1 MIAFVHHPLQTFGDF
16 VTHLG
21 ADDGF
26 GALGVFY
33 FGTIGLEWLAYLV
46 FMRGKYDHKDGLNNI
61 AVNLINT
68 AFDAVVGLVL
78 PMAVYIFVY
87 QHWRLPLLLRV
98 GALPVTVMLVAAF
111 IMHEIAYYVDHRIG
125 HRVGLFWAF
134 HQVHHSSSE
143 FNFTVAARGFLI
155 DGNIVLHLVAVPL
168 AFLGVPPVFWLGM
181 HGLKSMYGILNHAD
195 FVPKL
200 GVLEEFIATP
210 SNHRAHHGVQPK
222 YIDKNYSQ
230 VTVILDRLLGTFQK
244 EEERAIVGLTTP
256 FHSYNPLLTQ
266 IHGFIWLG
274 ERMRSADRWQDK
286 LAYLWR
292 PPEWTHAVRAA
303 PAEAQTSVLAA
314 SIGPAE

>member
-1 MIAFVHHPLQTFGDF
+1 MLAFVQHAIDS
-16 VTHLG
+16 LG
-21 ADDGF
+21 AFVNSLGNDDGF

-33 FGTIGLEWLAYLV
+33 FGSIGLEWLAYLA
-46 FMRGKYDHKDGLNNI
+46 FMRGKYDFKDGLNNI

-78 PMAVYIFVY
+78 PMAVYVFVY

-134 HQVHHSSSE
+134 HQVHHSSNE
-143 FNFTVAARGFLI
+143 YNFTVAARGFLI

-210 SNHRAHHGVQPK
+210 SNHRAHHGIQPK

-244 EEERAIVGLTTP
+244 EEERAIVGVTTP
-256 FHSYNPLLTQ
+256 FYSYNPLLTQ
-266 IHGFIWLG
+266 VHGLIWL
-274 ERMRSADRWQDK
+274 RDRINSAERWQDK
-286 LAYLWR
+286 LLYLWK
-292 PPEWTHAVRAA
+292 PPEWTHDGAVQALPVEAA
-303 PAEAQTSVLAA
+303 PRPLIAAE
-314 SIGPAE
+314 